1 MTIWIPTVAAAA
13 DIVFFPVAAAI
24 VVIGLQRSA
33 LSVREKRLFTAA
45 AVFSFLAKVALGSV
59 GHNYDLDTW
68 RLFSDILAQGKNL
81 YSDTD
86 LYRYGPIWAWIVS
99 GFGRLTGP
107 GGGELFHMQISAFL
121 AVIDVLTA
129 MIIAR
134 TYSWTGAMV
143 LLLSPVSLLIS
154 GFHTQLE
161 NVAVLVGLVAWLLI
175 REGKGKLSSLLGSS
189 VCLGVSLVAKHV
201 LFLFPI
207 WMLFWKPLGK
217 LRYRLLYPVIAYAIF
232 FGSFL
237 PWWGDPASRAG
248 MLKNVFAYRSSLGLS
263 WTGNVA
269 GLFMPI
275 QMQVHAAQSN
285 FGVLDRYLHRI
296 PGGSVDRL
304 WMALLVIAGAVLARK
319 PGKDLYLFY
328 LMILFA
334 SSPSVAPQY
343 VIVPMIAA
351 AIFYGYPESWGY
363 IAAATLGNFLAR
375 SNIGGF
381 LFDAISHSGV
391 MLVRGRPYNLSDLS
405 DVSISPFFLIASQF
419 CIGVLVWRVWP
430 PVSAPSTAAIPT
442 SWSQIRRAAALVA
455 VGGLPLLIMVVRKT
469 MAYGSLASR

>member
-1 MTIWIPTVAAAA
+1 
-13 DIVFFPVAAAI
+13 
-24 VVIGLQRSA
+24 
-33 LSVREKRLFTAA
+33 
-45 AVFSFLAKVALGSV
+45 
-59 GHNYDLDTW
+59 
-68 RLFSDILAQGKNL
+68 
-81 YSDTD
+81 
-86 LYRYGPIWAWIVS
+86 
-99 GFGRLTGP
+99 
-107 GGGELFHMQISAFL
+107 
-121 AVIDVLTA
+121 
-129 MIIAR
+129 
-134 TYSWTGAMV
+134 MV

-175 REGKGKLSSLLGSS
+175 REGKGKLPSLLGSS

-237 PWWGDPASRAG
+237 TVVGRPCLACGYAEKCLRLQEFIRIVMDGKRGRP
-248 MLKNVFAYRSSLGLS
+248 V
-263 WTGNVA
+263 
-269 GLFMPI
+269 MPI

-419 CIGVLVWRVWP
+419 CIGVLACRLWR
-430 PVSAPSTAAIPT
+430 PVAPLLLRRFNLR
-442 SWSQIRRAAALVA
+442 SQIRRAAALVA